1 MNIREA
7 TPDDFDALWPI
18 IQAVAAAGETYPYPR
33 DLPKAEGERLWL
45 QLPQKTFLAEED
57 GKVLGTYYIKPNT
70 GGGGSHVCNC
80 GYMVAVEARK
90 RGIATALCEH
100 SQQVAREL
108 GYKAMQFNLVIS
120 TNEVAVRLWTK
131 LGFET
136 VGRLPKAFAHPRLG
150 YVDALVKF
158 KWLADE

>member
-18 IQAVAAAGETYPYPR
+18 IQSVAAAGETYPYPR
-33 DLPKAEGERLWL
+33 DLAKEEGKRLWME
-45 QLPQKTFLAEED
+45 LPQKTFLAEED
-57 GKVLGTYYIKPNT
+57 GRVLGTYYIKPNT

-80 GYMVAVEARK
+80 GYMVATEARR
-90 RGIATALCEH
+90 RGVATALCEH
-100 SQQVAREL
+100 SQQTARAL

-131 LGFET
+131 LGFAT
-136 VGRLPKAFAHPRLG
+136 VGRLPRAFAHPRLG